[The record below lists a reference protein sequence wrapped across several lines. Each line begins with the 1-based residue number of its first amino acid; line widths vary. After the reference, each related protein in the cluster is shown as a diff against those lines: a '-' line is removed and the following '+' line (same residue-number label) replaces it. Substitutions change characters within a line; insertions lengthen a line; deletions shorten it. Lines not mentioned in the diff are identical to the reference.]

1 MLRTLVLIL
10 ILAGAPT
17 AGFAQ
22 TGPLAGNVM
31 AELQSLDLSAAQKQ
45 QLMGI
50 AMAAKARQQSIVAD
64 QQALLEVAETEL
76 SAGSADLI
84 ELTAQQQAI
93 TDRRIAAARTTRDDL
108 LAFYAGLN
116 TNQQTQVQTW
126 LATAL
131 ARIDAART
139 LAAMFEPL
147 ANLP

>member
-1 MLRTLVLIL
+1 
-10 ILAGAPT
+10 
-17 AGFAQ
+17 
-22 TGPLAGNVM
+22 M